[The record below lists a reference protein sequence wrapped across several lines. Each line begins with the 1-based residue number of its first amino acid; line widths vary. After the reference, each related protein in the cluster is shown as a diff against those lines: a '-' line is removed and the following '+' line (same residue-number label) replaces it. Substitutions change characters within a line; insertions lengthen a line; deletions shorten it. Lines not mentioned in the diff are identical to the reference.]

1 MGTSE
6 ERHLLF
12 VVGMHRSGTSAVC
25 AALQASGAVFGQGL
39 LAPMANVND
48 RGFWEAESVVALNEE
63 LLRLAGTSWYGL
75 DGSCVFSGSE
85 YSACSTSAQE
95 LLSAGFG
102 EGPVEAVK
110 DPRFCLTLPF
120 WLRACEALGLNA
132 SVCVVRRHP
141 VAVARSL
148 DARDGL
154 PPGYGL
160 RLAALYE
167 RAMSN
172 AVPPGSP
179 VVSFEALVDDPAQ
192 ALGGLFETLPL
203 AVDASAVSEA
213 VDKGLRHHDE
223 TGSTA
228 DAEFEWG
235 TIGSDEFDAQVEHR
249 FPLPQT
255 MAELADRFDRGQEM
269 TRVGELHSSAL
280 ATIEERDAQLEQAQ
294 AEKQNIGQ
302 QHSQALETIAA
313 KDEQIKDLAA
323 LYEEASAL
331 GDQHAHALAV
341 IEERDEQHAQALAV
355 IEERDEQIR
364 EFDRRLSDLGQMH
377 SDALARINQLESELG
392 FVKGLPF
399 IGLIKRVL
407 GRRAQR

>member
-25 AALQASGAVFGQGL
+25 AALQACGAVFGQGL

-75 DGSCVFSGSE
+75 DSSCDFTGSE
-85 YSACSTSAQE
+85 YNSCSASAQE

-102 EGPVEAVK
+102 EGRVEALK

-120 WLRACEALGLNA
+120 WLRECAALGLNA
-132 SVCVVRRHP
+132 SVCIVRRHP
-141 VAVARSL
+141 LAVARSL

-154 PPGYGL
+154 PQGYGL

-167 RAMSN
+167 RAMSR
-172 AVPPGSP
+172 AVPPDSP
-179 VVSFEALVDDPAQ
+179 LVSFEALVDDPAQ
-192 ALGGLFETLPL
+192 ALGELFETLPL
-203 AVDASAVSEA
+203 AVDASAVRDA
-213 VDKGLRHHDE
+213 VDTGLNHHDE
-223 TGSTA
+223 TGNTA
-228 DAEFEWG
+228 DTEFEWG

-249 FPLPQT
+249 FPLLQT
-255 MAELADRFDRGQEM
+255 LADLADRFVGRGQEM

-280 ATIEERDAQLEQAQ
+280 TNIEERDAQLEQAH
-294 AEKQNIGQ
+294 AEKQHIGQ

-313 KDEQIKDLAA
+313 KDQQMAELAR

-331 GDQHAHALAV
+331 G
-341 IEERDEQHAQALAV
+341 ERHAQALAV

-364 EFDRRLSDLGQMH
+364 DFDRRLSDLGQLH
-377 SDALARINQLESELG
+377 SDALARINEIEGELEL
-392 FVKGLPF
+392 VKSLPI
-399 IGLIKRVL
+399 IGLINRML